1 LDLKVLKTAGAWVGL
16 VTTLV
21 VIMMA
26 VAGIIT
32 PANAMFYASGVV
44 LGLLFAA
51 YRNRNLQEN
60 AEEPQE
66 ISGAEEIDSK

>member
-1 LDLKVLKTAGAWVGL
+1 MDIKVFKTVGAWVGL

-32 PANAMFYASGVV
+32 VVNAAFYAAGVF
-44 LGLLFAA
+44 LGLCFAA
-51 YRNRNLQEN
+51 YRNRNLSDP
-60 AEEPQE
+60 AGEPQE
-66 ISGAEEIDSK
+66 MPELESK